1 MFHDRT
7 NNDSALTVS
16 AATAQKLLPMVLVAN
31 KVDRYEQRQVSS
43 DAGERL
49 AALYGNIPY
58 IECSA
63 LSGDG
68 CSQVFLEA
76 ARVLRESQEYL
87 RLTTKTQPK
96 PKYKCAIM

>member
-1 MFHDRT
+1 MFHDKK

-16 AATAQKLLPMVLVAN
+16 AATAQKLIPMLLVAN
-31 KVDRYEQRQVSS
+31 KIDLYEQRQVSS

-63 LSGDG
+63 LTGDG
-68 CSQVFLEA
+68 CNLVFLEA
-76 ARVLRESQEYL
+76 ARVLKESQEYL
-87 RLTTKTQPK
+87 RLNTRTLPK
-96 PKYKCAIM
+96 PKYKCTIL